1 MRYPRLFLCAPFLIL
16 LPLVAHAQQNPL
28 EADAV
33 SFRYDSAHA
42 QLEIDYGV
50 LQHALSFNP
59 VDHVPTAY
67 TYAKAEIW
75 ENGRVTQSKDI
86 RDTVRC
92 ACTTQAQIDSAGANV
107 LLGATGFA
115 VPYSDTIAAAFLWYT
130 GQKNGI
136 PIFDTIVMPQWLPD
150 RDPGK
155 FVLSGIEL
163 ATDVS
168 RSNGNPN
175 PFEKASYIITPN
187 PSDVFGENYSKL
199 YYYTE
204 LYVPK
209 AAVDPSQSVQ
219 VITSIIDPSGT
230 QLLSSTDTVPLAG
243 TTIPLILGLDIDG
256 LASDSYNLRIQ
267 VKYMDAV
274 VVQAEKKFFYASDI
288 TLSEAPPAPAAS
300 LSSDSILF
308 AGSEFAKLTDAEA
321 DELIQ
326 QSMYWGDD
334 VDKQQAAKQS
344 TLDDKQHFL
353 FSFWR
358 AQDAKYHAAQPLDEF
373 RVFQARLEE
382 ANQKYVYMKI
392 PGWKT
397 SQGRVL
403 ITYGPPKFVDH
414 EYNKPGYKPFI
425 IWQYDPDPNLRL
437 RTTDRAEFDF
447 VDRHGGGNFSLVNSN
462 VIGENY
468 DPNWLTTEA
477 LELAH

>member
-1 MRYPRLFLCAPFLIL
+1 M
-16 LPLVAHAQQNPL
+16 LPLLAQAQQNPL

-33 SFRYDSAHA
+33 SFRYDSARA

-50 LQHALSFNP
+50 LQRALSFKP
-59 VDHVPTAY
+59 VGNVQTAY

-75 ENGRVTQSKDI
+75 ENGKVTQSKDI
-86 RDTVRC
+86 RDTVHC
-92 ACTTQAQIDSAGANV
+92 ACSTQAQVDSAGANV

-130 GQKNGI
+130 GQKNGM
-136 PIFDTIVMPQWLPD
+136 PVFDTVVMPQVLPD

-155 FVLSGIEL
+155 FVLGGIEL
-163 ATDVS
+163 ASQVAK
-168 RSNGNPN
+168 SNGDPS
-175 PFEKASYIITPN
+175 PFEKAGYIITPN
-187 PSDVFGENYSKL
+187 PSDVFGENYTKL

-209 AAVDPSQSVQ
+209 AAVDPSQNVQ
-219 VITSIIDPSGT
+219 VVTSIIDPSGS
-230 QLLSSTDTVPLAG
+230 QMLSSVDTIPLAG

-256 LASDSYNLRIQ
+256 LASDSYHLRVQ
-267 VKYMDAV
+267 AKYQDAV
-274 VVQAEKKFFYASDI
+274 VVQADKKFYYASDM
-288 TLSEAPPAPAAS
+288 TLSEAPPPQAPS

-326 QSMYWGDD
+326 QSMYWGEDA
-334 VDKQQAAKQS
+334 DKQQAAKQT

-358 AQDAKYHAAQPLDEF
+358 AQDAKYHATQPLEEF
-373 RVFQARLEE
+373 RVFRARLDE
-382 ANQKYVYMKI
+382 ANQEYAYMKI

-403 ITYGPPKFVDH
+403 ITYGPPKYVDH
-414 EYNKPGYKPFI
+414 EYNKAGYKPYI
-425 IWQYDPDPNLRL
+425 IWQYDTDPNIRL
-437 RTTDRAEFDF
+437 RMGDRAEFDF

-462 VIGENY
+462 AIGENY
-468 DPNWLTTEA
+468 DPSWLATEA